1 MTIGEKIFKILDEMH
16 MPQAEFSRR
25 TGIPTTTISDWKHKG
40 QVPGADKIMNICA
53 VLKVSPEELLSD
65 EEQTIQKVE
74 DFEIRYGDLHLLEDY
89 HSFNENQQK
98 RLLSYMKRIK
108 KGTDDGKT

>member
-1 MTIGEKIFKILDEMH
+1 M
-16 MPQAEFSRR
+16 
-25 TGIPTTTISDWKHKG
+25 
-40 QVPGADKIMNICA
+40 PGADKIMNICA

-65 EEQTIQKVE
+65 EGQTIQKVE

-98 RLLSYMKRIK
+98 RLYLLDMHQVEKSICMILWK
-108 KGTDDGKT
+108 